1 MKGGEFYAKM
11 AYFALLKFHI
21 LPHVL
26 FSLPENERAFVF
38 AAISLTIKADKKAAA
53 EARQKI

>member
-1 MKGGEFYAKM
+1 M

-38 AAISLTIKADKKAAA
+38 AAISMKMKADKKAV
-53 EARQKI
+53 EARRKC

>member
-1 MKGGEFYAKM
+1 M

-38 AAISLTIKADKKAAA
+38 ATISLKIKADKKAMD
-53 EARQKI
+53 EARRKI

>member
-1 MKGGEFYAKM
+1 M
-11 AYFALLKFHI
+11 AYFALLKCHS

-38 AAISLTIKADKKAAA
+38 AAISLKIKADKKAAA
-53 EARQKI
+53 EAKRKI

>member
-1 MKGGEFYAKM
+1 M

-38 AAISLTIKADKKAAA
+38 AAISMKMKADKKAA
-53 EARQKI
+53 EARRKC

>member
-1 MKGGEFYAKM
+1 M
-11 AYFALLKFHI
+11 AYIALLKFHI

-38 AAISLTIKADKKAAA
+38 AAISLKIKEDKKAAA
-53 EARQKI
+53 EARRKI